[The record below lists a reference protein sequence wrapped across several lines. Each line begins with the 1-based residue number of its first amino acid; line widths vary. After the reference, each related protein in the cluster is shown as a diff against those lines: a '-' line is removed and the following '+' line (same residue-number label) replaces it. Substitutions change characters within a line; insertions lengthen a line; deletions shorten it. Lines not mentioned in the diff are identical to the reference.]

1 MAEQQR
7 PTHFHS
13 LIIEH
18 APVWVNTLDTEGRIT
33 LWNRTAERISGYSRE
48 EVVGHKGVWDW
59 LYPDADYRAALMV
72 EVQAIIQEG
81 RSVAGLESVIRTR
94 SGEKRTL
101 SWHSQQ
107 FFDIDGALLG
117 ASAIGEDITQRKQ
130 LEVRAEQQYQLQAL
144 VSAISAQFA
153 DLEANEVDSAVA
165 DALHRLGEFFR
176 VGRAYVVR
184 FRPDLQAMDLVNEW
198 CAPGVTPFLDDMQD
212 IPMEAHGWVTRQIRK
227 RRTVHV
233 PDVNSLP
240 EVAAVEQAE
249 FRRQGIE
256 SLLLIPLISD
266 QNAFGFLGFDS
277 VAQRREWSPEQIAA
291 LQVVADIIAGTFA
304 RKQAELELAR
314 QARVDGLTGLANR
327 RELDAVLEREC
338 RSRREVRLALLMI
351 DIDHFKP
358 YNDRFGHQRGDE
370 CLRRV
375 AEVLRSAA
383 HRPTDLVARYG
394 GEEFVCILPD
404 TSLDGAVAVAEGV
417 RAEVEALK
425 LAHPDNEFYT
435 VTVSLG
441 VCAIAGMGEVEPLE
455 ILERADQLLY
465 RAKREGRNRVCAERV

>member
-1 MAEQQR
+1 MR
-7 PTHFHS
+7 CT
-13 LIIEH
+13 
-18 APVWVNTLDTEGRIT
+18 
-33 LWNRTAERISGYSRE
+33 
-48 EVVGHKGVWDW
+48 
-59 LYPDADYRAALMV
+59 
-72 EVQAIIQEG
+72 
-81 RSVAGLESVIRTR
+81 
-94 SGEKRTL
+94 
-101 SWHSQQ
+101 
-107 FFDIDGALLG
+107 
-117 ASAIGEDITQRKQ
+117 
-130 LEVRAEQQYQLQAL
+130 
-144 VSAISAQFA
+144 
-153 DLEANEVDSAVA
+153 
-165 DALHRLGEFFR
+165 
-176 VGRAYVVR
+176 
-184 FRPDLQAMDLVNEW
+184 
-198 CAPGVTPFLDDMQD
+198 
-212 IPMEAHGWVTRQIRK
+212 GWVTHQIRK

-233 PDVNSLP
+233 PDVNSVP

-277 VAQRREWSPEQIAA
+277 VAQRREWSLEQIAA
-291 LQVVADIIAGTFA
+291 LQVVADIISGTFA

-404 TSLDGAVAVAEGV
+404 TSLDGAAALAERV
-417 RAEVEALK
+417 RAEVEAL
-425 LAHPDNEFYT
+425 
-435 VTVSLG
+435 
-441 VCAIAGMGEVEPLE
+441 
-455 ILERADQLLY
+455 
-465 RAKREGRNRVCAERV
+465 